1 MPPTLS
7 PLSPLLLLSRLP
19 PLPRDNMPRVPPSV
33 PRPAGGGIRE
43 AGIGGGVWLGGHQPD
58 LQVGGSEVCVLLYVR
73 LDRSTDLTVQDLEER
88 VAVSTASW
96 RSFSGSSASSAT
108 ERNPPAPTK
117 KLLIPTPPSPALLIT
132 VRSFFR
138 LPSQPGRDRFLKP
151 PAASSEGSPAYEGA
165 TKKALTKSDLSESPR
180 IPVHRKPNFFSPNLP
195 TSSIYVSSIPHTP
208 SRLPR

>member
-1 MPPTLS
+1 
-7 PLSPLLLLSRLP
+7 
-19 PLPRDNMPRVPPSV
+19 MPRVPPSV
-33 PRPAGGGIRE
+33 PRPAGGGIRG

-180 IPVHRKPNFFSPNLP
+180 IPVHRKPPNFFHLRIFHPTYSESSPSL
-195 TSSIYVSSIPHTP
+195 SSYPLSFFFVFLCSVWENRFLHFV
-208 SRLPR
+208 